1 MRPSAVAPIVRAVA
15 REAAAAE
22 TEPVVAGSWVSHGW
36 SAGLTV
42 DGHPEWPDHQR
53 NSGERGLV
61 CVAVARRH
69 RSRRVTVR
77 GYLVDVYCLGMKNAL
92 GPQVLNDRDLPE
104 FLETFFAAIQEGQ
117 PPLDVPLDLARHL
130 VWGAIDYARGLG
142 FEPHPDFG
150 PAAAIWGSG
159 RRPVSSRSDRKGC
172 PCTCPDR
179 TTTSRLCSAR

>member
-53 NSGERGLV
+53 DSGERGLV

-69 RSRRVTVR
+69 RSRRVTVC
-77 GYLVDVYCLGMKNAL
+77 GYLVDVYCLGVKNAL
-92 GPQVLNDRDLPE
+92 GPRVLNDRDLPE

-179 TTTSRLCSAR
+179 TTTRRLCSAR